1 MNHQGT
7 VVLNT
12 ERLILRPFSPADVDA
27 AYRNWCSDEEVT
39 RFLTWP
45 AHADRTVTEKVIG
58 DWVSRYGDPAFYQW
72 AIVLKPL
79 GEPIGS
85 IAVVSLND
93 DLDIAHV
100 GYCMGRR
107 WWHQGIMSEAFGA
120 VIAFLFE
127 QVGANR
133 IEARHDPDNPHSGG
147 VMLKCGL
154 IYEGRLRQ
162 ADRNNRGIVDVCMY
176 SLLRSEYK
184 SDRKAP

>member
-1 MNHQGT
+1 M
-7 VVLNT
+7 
-12 ERLILRPFSPADVDA
+12 DA

-45 AHADRTVTEKVIG
+45 AHADCTVTEKVIG
-58 DWVSRYGDPAFYQW
+58 DWVSRYGDPALYQW
-72 AIVLKPL
+72 AIVLKSL

-100 GYCMGRR
+100 GYCMGKR
-107 WWHQGIMSEAFGA
+107 WWHRGIMSEAFGA
-120 VIAFLFE
+120 VIGFLFE

-147 VMLKCGL
+147 VMRKCGL

>member
-1 MNHQGT
+1 MTHCGT
-7 VVLNT
+7 Q
-12 ERLILRPFSPADVDA
+12 RLETDRLLLRRFVMDDAEAMFS
-27 AYRNWCSDEEVT
+27 NWASDPEVT
-39 RFLTWP
+39 QYLTWP
-45 AHADRTVTEKVIG
+45 AHASVNVSKSVLEG
-58 DWVSRYGDPAFYQW
+58 WVSAYARADCYQW

-107 WWHQGIMSEAFGA
+107 WWHQGIRSEAFGA

-133 IEARHDPDNPHSGG
+133 IEARHDPDNPDSGG
-147 VMLKCGL
+147 VMRKCGL

-184 SDRKAP
+184 SDRK